1 MFTIQ
6 ELMTC
11 DPDFYKDT
19 QRIFLLLYQRGLAYQ
34 AEAEVNWDPVDKT
47 VLANEQVDAS
57 GHSWRSGAKVE
68 KRQLRQWFF
77 KITDYKHD
85 LLNDLA
91 VLERDGAWPNR
102 VTSMQKNWLGK
113 SEGANITF
121 KVEGVQE
128 NTIEPITVFT
138 TRPDTLFGV
147 QYLALSLDHPIVMQQ
162 ASTSTNLR
170 AFLESARA
178 AGPDSKTGYLL
189 PDIGAYNPLRYVT
202 AGSSPTNKPL
212 PVYVAPYVLSE
223 YGTGAVMGVPA
234 HDARDYE
241 FWKQNG
247 TGSVLKVIEPLAKS
261 KDFPEDQAFTGLGRL
276 TKASEEFAGMTS
288 EQAQAAMVETLAGV
302 TGQAEKVERWRLR
315 DWLVSRQRFWGT
327 PIPIV
332 HCTSC
337 GAVPVRG
344 EDLPVKLPVLED
356 AQFTGRGGNP
366 LETATDWLNTTCPKC
381 SGPAKRETDTMDTF
395 VDSSWYYLRFA
406 HSVERQEGQSFM
418 PVDVYVGGVE
428 HAILHLLYARFMAKF
443 LSTTSMWSPSAAK
456 ETTVEPFS
464 NLIAQGMV
472 HGRTLTDPDT
482 KRILKPDE
490 VDVSSSTEPKI
501 KLSGKAP
508 VISFEK
514 MSKSKFNGV
523 EPAECLRK
531 YGADVTRAH
540 LLFSAPVRD
549 VLDWDEEKISG
560 MQRWIAR
567 VWQVVHTVAS
577 YNTTSE
583 SPGAASMDLTNDVE
597 GELWKTV
604 QSTIKSVDHSF
615 SHTYSL
621 NTIISALM
629 QLTNHLTKVIS
640 STNTKD
646 ETGIP
651 SVSPSMAATLYHSCS
666 ALLRLMAPIT
676 SSFTEECWAILHAHR
691 SASAKYAFQ
700 AGFPTLDGSLE
711 KLRSRSQP
719 CAVQVNGKLK
729 FVTEIAVPPEGL
741 VGRQLQ
747 EWVLERAFDSDVAR
761 DVMERQGWDVSGAK
775 KIVVVRGGKTVNLV
789 FAK

>member
-1 MFTIQ
+1 
-6 ELMTC
+6 MTC
-11 DPDFYKDT
+11 DPNFYRDT
-19 QRIFLLLYQRGLAYQ
+19 QKIFLLLHQRGLAYQ

-77 KITDYKHD
+77 KITDYKHE

-91 VLERDGAWPNR
+91 ALERDSAWPNR

-121 KVEGVQE
+121 KVEGGQQD
-128 NTIEPITVFT
+128 TTEPITVFT

-147 QYLALSLDHPIVMQQ
+147 QYLALSLDHPIVTKQ
-162 ASTSTNLR
+162 ASTSTDLGI
-170 AFLESARA
+170 FLESARS

-189 PDIGAYNPLRYVT
+189 PNVGAYNPLRYVT
-202 AGSSPTNKPL
+202 AGSSPANKPL

-247 TGSVLKVIEPLAKS
+247 TGSVLKVIEPLTKS
-261 KDFPEDQAFTGLGRL
+261 RDFTEDQAFTGLGRL

-288 EQAQAAMVETLAGV
+288 EQAQTAMVETLASV

-315 DWLVSRQRFWGT
+315 DWLVSRQRYWGT

-332 HCTSC
+332 HCASC
-337 GAVPVRG
+337 GAVPVR
-344 EDLPVKLPVLED
+344 EENLPVKLPVLGD
-356 AQFTGRGGNP
+356 TQFTGRGGNP
-366 LETATDWLNTTCPKC
+366 LETATEWLNTTCPKC

-406 HSVERQEGQSFM
+406 HSAESQEGQSFM

-443 LSTTSMWSPSAAK
+443 LSATPMWSHSAAK
-456 ETTVEPFS
+456 EITVEPFS
-464 NLIAQGMV
+464 KLIAQGMV

-490 VDVSSSTEPKI
+490 VDVSSIAEPRI

-508 VISFEK
+508 VVTFEK

-523 EPAECLRK
+523 DPAECLRK

-540 LLFSAPVRD
+540 LLFSAPVSD

-560 MQRWIAR
+560 VQRWIAR
-567 VWQVVHTVAS
+567 VWQVVHTVA
-577 YNTTSE
+577 NHNIATMA
-583 SPGAASMDLTNDVE
+583 PDAARMNLTNDVE
-597 GELWKTV
+597 AELWKTV
-604 QSTIKSVDHSF
+604 QATIKSVDHSF
-615 SHTYSL
+615 SQTYSL
-621 NTIISALM
+621 NTIISDLM
-629 QLTNHLTKVIS
+629 QLTNHLTKVTS
-640 STNTKD
+640 STNGNVESD
-646 ETGIP
+646 IANIP
-651 SVSPSMAATLYHSCS
+651 PSMAATLYHSCS

-676 SSFTEECWAILHAHR
+676 SSFTEECWSILHTQH
-691 SASAKYAFQ
+691 SGPTSFAFQ

-711 KLRSRSQP
+711 RLQSRSQP

-741 VGRQLQ
+741 AGGELQ
-747 EWVLERAFDSDVAR
+747 KWVLKRAFESDVAR
-761 DVMERQGWDVSGAK
+761 EVMARQGWNVSGAK
-775 KIVVVRGGKTVNLV
+775 KIVVVRGGRTVNLV
-789 FAK
+789 IGK